1 MIWVRGYPLYREKA
15 APNPRGV
22 PQGGLGPGLGW
33 RLPPK
38 PGVGPP
44 RAPPH
49 SVLHVRHGLAFSAP
63 WHATFNAACR
73 RTNGPLAAGMTDVMA
88 DRRRSECCAHAPVVS
103 KGHDLRLLH
112 PVTIN
117 ERFFTPYLDLDQR
130 FSPRWSAREDPTPWW
145 SRTARSRR
153 HLRRNDVGD
162 HPRCSA

>member
-1 MIWVRGYPLYREKA
+1 MAFPKGGRARGWGGGCLPSQGSGRPEPLLTLFCMC
-15 APNPRGV
+15 GM
-22 PQGGLGPGLGW
+22 GW
-33 RLPPK
+33 R
-38 PGVGPP
+38 
-44 RAPPH
+44 
-49 SVLHVRHGLAFSAP
+49 SQP

-88 DRRRSECCAHAPVVS
+88 DRRRSECCARAPVVS

-162 HPRCSA
+162 HPCCSA